1 MSPASDARDRGRR
14 GEVPDE
20 AILGDV
26 SAASERRPHDAPL
39 VRDAVMEDV
48 PRLVQIARA
57 AAMASGLELEL
68 RVAWA
73 ERMDAAAISPWV
85 AQDAVRVVGAP
96 DGFACRV
103 GDLLHLLYVDPA
115 WQGHGLGARLLRDAE
130 RGARNS
136 GLASLRLA
144 TAQNAVGF
152 YERRGWMRTGREV
165 IDLGDVRV
173 PRTWMV
179 KPLR

>member
-1 MSPASDARDRGRR
+1 M
-14 GEVPDE
+14 
-20 AILGDV
+20 
-26 SAASERRPHDAPL
+26 SAASERRPHDAPP

-48 PRLVQIARA
+48 ARLVQIARA

-73 ERMDAAAISPWV
+73 ERIDEEAIAPWV

-115 WQGHGLGARLLRDAE
+115 WQRHGLGARLLRDAE
-130 RGARNS
+130 RSARNS
-136 GLASLRLA
+136 GLAALRLV
-144 TAQNAVGF
+144 TAENAVGF
-152 YERRGWMRTGREV
+152 YERRGWTRTGTEV
-165 IDLGDVRV
+165 ADLDGARV
-173 PRTWMV
+173 PRTWMA
-179 KPLR
+179 KILFSP